1 MGEKA
6 GVICLFVMDIMEKDV
21 EKIEPD
27 RSISDAAAIMK
38 ENGISYLLV
47 VDDSRLVGII
57 TEDDIVDK
65 VVSEG
70 KAPKD
75 TKIADIMVKSVIHIE
90 PQKSLEEAAQ
100 VMTEKNIEKL
110 PVVEGAKL
118 LGIIT
123 AKDMIAAEPKMI
135 DQLGKL
141 LIFAKRQKK
150 IAG

>member
-100 VMTEKNIEKL
+100 VMTEKKIEKL

-135 DQLGKL
+135 DQLGEL

-150 IAG
+150 VAG